1 MIYDFDI
8 LVDRKGTNCEKYD
21 GCNRI
26 FGTED
31 LLPMWVADMD
41 FETPSF
47 IIEALENRL
56 KHHVLGYSLR
66 PDSYYEAIRGW
77 LNRRWRWQVD
87 KQWIEF
93 TPGTV
98 CAVSFAIQ
106 AFTSEGDGVVIQ
118 TPVYGPFAWVTEG
131 NNRRIERNQLKY
143 QPDGRAVIDF
153 EDLEEKLSRSK
164 LFILC
169 NPHNPTGRVYTQE
182 ELTRIA
188 ELCKKYD
195 VIVVAD
201 EIHCDLV
208 QKPYRHIHF
217 ASLSEDAAQRSVT
230 IISPAKSFNV
240 PGLSSSVVIIP
251 SETQRARFSQIAEA
265 VHVGQGNIFGT
276 IAIEQAFTHGDQ
288 WIDQLNEY
296 IGGNIDFVLKFLA
309 EKMPSVKCYRPEAM
323 YLMWLDFSAWGMTH
337 NELCDFMLKEAR
349 IGTTEGR
356 FFGIEG
362 EGCMRI
368 NVAAPR
374 VTIEKAMNQLY
385 EASLKL
391 GNL

>member
-1 MIYDFDI
+1 
-8 LVDRKGTNCEKYD
+8 
-21 GCNRI
+21 
-26 FGTED
+26 
-31 LLPMWVADMD
+31 
-41 FETPSF
+41 
-47 IIEALENRL
+47 
-56 KHHVLGYSLR
+56 
-66 PDSYYEAIRGW
+66 
-77 LNRRWRWQVD
+77 
-87 KQWIEF
+87 
-93 TPGTV
+93 
-98 CAVSFAIQ
+98 
-106 AFTSEGDGVVIQ
+106 
-118 TPVYGPFAWVTEG
+118 
-131 NNRRIERNQLKY
+131 
-143 QPDGRAVIDF
+143 
-153 EDLEEKLSRSK
+153 
-164 LFILC
+164 
-169 NPHNPTGRVYTQE
+169 
-182 ELTRIA
+182 
-188 ELCKKYD
+188 
-195 VIVVAD
+195 
-201 EIHCDLV
+201 
-208 QKPYRHIHF
+208 
-217 ASLSEDAAQRSVT
+217 VT

-309 EKMPSVKCYRPEAM
+309 EKIPSVKCYRPEAM

-391 GNL
+391 KNL